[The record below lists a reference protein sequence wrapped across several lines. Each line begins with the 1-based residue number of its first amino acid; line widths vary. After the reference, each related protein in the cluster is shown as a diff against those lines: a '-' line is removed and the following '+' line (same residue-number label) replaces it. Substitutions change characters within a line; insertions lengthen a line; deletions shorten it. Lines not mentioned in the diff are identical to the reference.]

1 MILHYKNIFIH
12 EEKIS
17 FKKKIHYSNHFSYI
31 PIKYNHTDFIIQTPT
46 MFIPFNIKIQSNNKK
61 CLFVSFQN
69 TKDIDTKNFIN
80 NCLNTFFFKTYKKYS
95 NYYINNF
102 IKKNK
107 VSDYMIFKVPDYCL
121 FFDQNKNLINT
132 FTNMVSGSFIIQL
145 SGLWIQDKSISF
157 DWNLLQA
164 QINVPI
170 KINNF
175 IIVQKKI
182 PPPPPL
188 PPKKKRYIIKNINI

>member
-1 MILHYKNIFIH
+1 
-12 EEKIS
+12 
-17 FKKKIHYSNHFSYI
+17 
-31 PIKYNHTDFIIQTPT
+31 
-46 MFIPFNIKIQSNNKK
+46 
-61 CLFVSFQN
+61 
-69 TKDIDTKNFIN
+69 
-80 NCLNTFFFKTYKKYS
+80 
-95 NYYINNF
+95 
-102 IKKNK
+102 
-107 VSDYMIFKVPDYCL
+107 MIFKVPDYCL